1 MSIFVTGATGY
12 LGGYVL
18 NELLER
24 QDDRLSLLVRAK
36 DADAARQKLWKSL
49 QLHMDADRFWE
60 SMARLDF
67 VYGDLHQPGLGI
79 DQVTRQRLLKET
91 DSVLHIA
98 ASLNRKS
105 EKACVN
111 TNLRGTLSVIQLA
124 RDIADHSGL
133 LRYSHVSTTAV
144 AGMRNAET
152 VYEDSSID
160 WDRSDYDPYARTKK
174 FCEHMATELLDG
186 VDKTFFRPSIV
197 MGDSRKPLTSQFD
210 MVGAFCG
217 LARMPVIPLN
227 GDARFDIV
235 PADFVGE
242 AIARLH
248 LKEKTEHM
256 RYHLSAGASSPTG
269 HQIDAAL
276 RPIGMRL
283 RFAPRLNRP
292 FHLVVR
298 GMNRL
303 PRGNKLQPVGAVMKV
318 FWPYITFDTVF
329 DNTRVT
335 SELDLPAPNFTSY
348 GAELFQFAMSNRFK
362 YPYVPLPEKREAA

>member
-18 NELLER
+18 NELLNRCE
-24 QDDRLSLLVRAK
+24 DRLSVLVRAK
-36 DADAARQKLWKSL
+36 DADAARSKLWMTL
-49 QLHMDADRFWE
+49 QLHMDGEQFWA
-60 SMARLDF
+60 SQSRIDF
-67 VYGDLHQPGLGI
+67 VYGDLHAPGLGI
-79 DQVTRQRLLKET
+79 DQVTHKRLLTET

-105 EKACVN
+105 DKACLN
-111 TNLRGTLSVIQLA
+111 TNLRGTLSVIKLA
-124 RDIADHSGL
+124 RAIADQSGL
-133 LRYSHVSTTAV
+133 RRYSHVSTTAV
-144 AGMRNAET
+144 AGQRHAET
-152 VYEDSSID
+152 VFEDTSID

-174 FCEHMATELLDG
+174 FCEHMAVELLED
-186 VDKTFFRPSIV
+186 VEQTFFRPSIV

-217 LARMPVIPLN
+217 LARMPLIPIDGN
-227 GDARFDIV
+227 SRFDIV

-248 LKEKTEHM
+248 LKAKPDHK
-256 RYHLSAGASSPTG
+256 RYHLSGGTASPTG
-269 HQIDAAL
+269 FQIDAAL
-276 RPIGMRL
+276 RPAGMRL
-283 RFAPRLNRP
+283 RFAPRLSRP
-292 FHLVVR
+292 FHVVVR
-298 GMNRL
+298 GLNRL

-335 SELDLPAPNFTSY
+335 SELDLPAPNFTTY
-348 GAELFQFAMSNRFK
+348 GAELFQYATGNGFK
-362 YPYVPLPEKREAA
+362 YPYVALPEKREAA